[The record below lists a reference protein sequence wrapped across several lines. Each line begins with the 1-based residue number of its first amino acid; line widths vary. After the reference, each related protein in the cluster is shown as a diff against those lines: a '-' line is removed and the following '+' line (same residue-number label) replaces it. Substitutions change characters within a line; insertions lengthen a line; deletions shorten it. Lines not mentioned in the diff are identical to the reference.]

1 MGRRQRR
8 ARDVGAVDRRQELI
22 IADVAGE
29 ASLAILVTSPRVP
42 AGLLSRS
49 AWQVLEAAD
58 VVYAADLEEPVPD
71 AVATSGV
78 QVRAATYDDRRQVAR
93 MLAQHDGRVVWIGSA
108 DGDPGLTDALA
119 GELTRLETPPSV
131 EIVVGSWDLPGARLL
146 DAVAVMDTLRSPGGC
161 PWDAEQTHDSLAKY
175 LIEEAYETL
184 EAIENRDRAHLA
196 EELGDVLLQVLFH
209 ARLAAEDQREP
220 FDIDDVAGGL
230 VAKLIRRHP
239 HVFADGDA
247 VTPGEV
253 EASWEQIKATEK
265 PDRDADDL
273 LAGVPTGMPTLLVAE
288 KLVSRAARRG
298 IQILYD
304 DSAGSQLLRLVAQAR
319 ERGESADTVLGRE
332 LRAVTERSRATA
344 LDQGDASGQ

>member
-8 ARDVGAVDRRQELI
+8 ARDGRAVDRRQELSTT
-22 IADVAGE
+22 DSTAGE

-58 VVYAADLEEPVPD
+58 VVYAADCDEPVPD
-71 AVATSGV
+71 AVRTSGID
-78 QVRAATYDDRRQVAR
+78 VRAAEQGDRRALAR
-93 MLAQHDGRVVWIGSA
+93 ALAQHGGRVVWIGSA

-119 GELTRLETPPSV
+119 GELTRLDAPPSV

-146 DAVAVMDTLRSPGGC
+146 DAVAVMDALRSPGGC

-175 LIEEAYETL
+175 LVEETYETL
-184 EAIENRDRAHLA
+184 EAIERRDRAHLA

-209 ARLAAEDQREP
+209 ARLAAEDQQEP

-239 HVFADGDA
+239 HVFSDGTA
-247 VTPGEV
+247 TTPGEV
-253 EASWEQIKATEK
+253 EASWEQIKAGEK

-273 LAGVPTGMPTLLVAE
+273 LAGIPRGLPALLAAE
-288 KLVSRAARRG
+288 KLLSRAARRG
-298 IQILYD
+298 VDLAFD
-304 DSAGSQLLRLVAQAR
+304 DSPGSQLLRQVDAAR
-319 ERGESADTVLGRE
+319 ERGESAEAVLARE
-332 LRAVTERSRATA
+332 VRAVAERSAHP
-344 LDQGDASGQ
+344 

>member
-1 MGRRQRR
+1 M
-8 ARDVGAVDRRQELI
+8 DRRQEHEQELS
-22 IADVAGE
+22 ATNTGE

-58 VVYAADLEEPVPD
+58 VVYAADLDEPVPD

-78 QVRAATYDDRRQVAR
+78 QVRAAAYGDRRQLAR
-93 MLAQHDGRVVWIGSA
+93 ALAQHDGRVVWIGSA

-119 GELTRLETPPSV
+119 GELTRLETPPAV

-175 LIEEAYETL
+175 LVEEAYETL
-184 EAIENRDRAHLA
+184 EAIELRDRGHLA

-209 ARLAAEDQREP
+209 ARLAAEDQQEP

-239 HVFADGDA
+239 HVFSDGDA
-247 VTPGEV
+247 TTPGEV
-253 EASWEQIKATEK
+253 EASWEQIKAAEK

-273 LAGVPTGMPTLLVAE
+273 LAGVPKGLPTLLVAE
-288 KLVSRAARRG
+288 KLLSRAARRG
-298 IQILYD
+298 VDLAYD
-304 DSAGSQLLRLVAQAR
+304 DSTGSQLLRQVAAAR
-319 ERGESADTVLGRE
+319 ERGESAETVLGRE
-332 LRAVTERSRATA
+332 LRAVAARSRKPSAPE
-344 LDQGDASGQ
+344 Q

>member
-1 MGRRQRR
+1 MDRQ
-8 ARDVGAVDRRQELI
+8 QELEQGLT
-22 IADVAGE
+22 IAVVARE

-58 VVYAADLEEPVPD
+58 VVYAADPDEPVPD
-71 AVATSGV
+71 AVRTSGV
-78 QVRAATYDDRRQVAR
+78 EVRATRYDDRRELAR
-93 MLAQHDGRVVWIGSA
+93 ALAQHDGRVVWIGSA

-175 LIEEAYETL
+175 LIEETYETL
-184 EAIENRDRAHLA
+184 EAIERRDRAHLA

-209 ARLAAEDQREP
+209 ARLAAEDQQEP

-239 HVFADGDA
+239 HVFGDGDA
-247 VTPGEV
+247 TTAGEV

-265 PDRDADDL
+265 PDRDAGDL
-273 LAGVPTGMPTLLVAE
+273 LAGIPKGLPTLLVAE
-288 KLVSRAARRG
+288 KLLSRAARRG
-298 IQILYD
+298 VDLAYD
-304 DSAGSQLLRLVAQAR
+304 ESAGSQLLRQVAAAR
-319 ERGESADTVLGRE
+319 ERGESAEALLARE
-332 LRAVTERSRATA
+332 VQAVAERSRP
-344 LDQGDASGQ
+344 LSRPEE